1 MASTQKTTSLQQ
13 SVKSTG
19 FVARTFEALHYRDF
33 RLLWITSIASS
44 LAMNMQILARGWLI
58 FDLTE
63 SEIAL
68 TWVMLSFLLPSAVF
82 SIFGGALADRMN
94 KKTIIVGAQ
103 FFTTISTFLFAL
115 IIYFGNVQFWHFIVF
130 GLINGTVLALTMP
143 ARTAVIPD
151 IVVAKSLTN
160 ALALANSTWSI
171 ARVVGPTIAGYL
183 IALFAAGDHTST
195 KGVGIVFFVITLLY
209 GASTAG
215 TYLLHFK
222 GEPVRTAQ
230 KSFTRDFLEGL
241 IYIRRNRLVLGLLLM
256 SLLPMT
262 FGVSAQFLAPA
273 LNVDVLGGDAQTLG
287 YLFAALGVGALV
299 GALVLAR
306 FGDIGHKGRIM
317 FLLCYLWAIG
327 IAILPWISIFWLS
340 ILVLA
345 LIGAFSAG
353 ISSLNMSVIQLT
365 VSSRVRSRVTA
376 ILWAT
381 HGCLPL
387 GMIPIGQLAER
398 INIQFALF
406 VAAFLMVVSALLIKH
421 WLPEVAQVRRGHSSG

>member
-1 MASTQKTTSLQQ
+1 MSSTPKTTSLQQ
-13 SVKSTG
+13 SVKSPS
-19 FVARTFEALHYRDF
+19 FVSRTFEALQYRDF
-33 RLLWITSIASS
+33 RLIWLTSIASS

-68 TWVMLSFLLPSAVF
+68 TWVMLSFLMPSAIF
-82 SIFGGALADRMN
+82 SFFGGTLADRMN
-94 KKTIIVGAQ
+94 KKTIIVGSQ
-103 FFTTISTFLFAL
+103 LFTTISTFVFAL
-115 IIYFGNVQFWHFIVF
+115 IIYFGTVKFWHFICF

-160 ALALANSTWSI
+160 ALALANSTWSL

-195 KGVGIVFFVITLLY
+195 KGVGIVFFVITLMY
-209 GASTAG
+209 GVSTAG
-215 TYLLHFK
+215 TLLLHFK
-222 GEPVRTAQ
+222 GEPVRGTP
-230 KSFTRDFLEGL
+230 KSFSRDFLEGL
-241 IYIRRNRLVLGLLLM
+241 VYVRRNRLVLGLLLM

-262 FGVSAQFLAPA
+262 FGFSAQFLLPA
-273 LNVDVLGGDAQTLG
+273 LNVDVLNGDAQLLG
-287 YLFAALGVGALV
+287 YLSAALGIGALA
-299 GALVLAR
+299 GGLILAR
-306 FGDIGHKGRIM
+306 LGDIGHKGRTM
-317 FLLCYLWAIG
+317 FILCYLWAIG
-327 IAILPWISIFWLS
+327 IVVLPWIAQFWLS
-340 ILVLA
+340 IFVLA

-353 ISSLNMSVIQLT
+353 ISALNMSVIQLT
-365 VSSRVRSRVTA
+365 VSSRVRTRVTA
-376 ILWAT
+376 IMWAT
-381 HGCLPL
+381 HGCMPL

-406 VAAFLMVVSALLIKH
+406 VAALLMVVSALLIKH